1 MKELIPA
8 EDLKAKCLTILDE
21 VEDEHK
27 EFIITRNGTAI
38 ARLLPM
44 QQHENPGVAGRVA
57 GSMKV
62 CGDLITA
69 LDVNSG
75 GETD

>member
-1 MKELIPA
+1 MKELIQA
-8 EDLKAKCLTILDE
+8 EDFKAKCLSILDE

-27 EFIITRNGTAI
+27 EFIITRNGAAI

-44 QQHENPGVAGRVA
+44 QQHESTGLAGRVG
-57 GSMKV
+57 GSMKI

-69 LDVNSG
+69 LDVDSDAG
-75 GETD
+75 KD